1 MIVLHGICACLYA
14 VLASLILSQR
24 GLFRRGQSRTAL
36 YLAGAALLTGLWAL
50 AVALWWQ
57 TPLDIVPRSLELLR
71 SAAWYGFI
79 LHLYR
84 RGLGARQTLTP
95 VFVTMGLIAL
105 LLVGGMPL
113 LDLLLMPTAG
123 SVFSLHVATQLAF
136 AVGTILLIE
145 NLYRNAAEDERW
157 HINLLCVAL
166 VGLSLYDLLLYADAA
181 LFRRVSA
188 ELFLGRATVT
198 ALAAPLIALA
208 AVRNRRWD
216 VNIHVS
222 RQAVFH
228 SATLV
233 ISGVF
238 LLGLAAV
245 GEVFR
250 RTGAEWGMVAEVTL
264 VFGGLLAIAVLLT
277 SGSSRSRLRA
287 LLVDHFFN
295 LRYDYRRQ
303 WMQCIETLSAPESY
317 VGLHTR
323 AARALAEVVD
333 SPAGALYVRDPEEV
347 AFRWAGSWNLPAATS
362 AIPPGHPLV
371 AAFRDGNRIVDLDAI
386 ANGENPHGS
395 SPHGAF
401 PGAREWFAE
410 FPRVWLAV
418 PLNHLGNLLGFVV
431 LTHSRAPFKLD
442 REVFDLLRVIS
453 REVAGRVAE
462 QRAAQVLQQTRE
474 LREYSQRFAF
484 VIHDIKNVSGQLS
497 MLLANAERHADNPA
511 FQRDM
516 LTTVRASVAR
526 ITRLLTRLQAGD
538 QERTHSLIEPVERIG
553 DVVAAFRRNS
563 GATVTVEDDGGVS
576 GVAIDPDA
584 FDSVVTHLL
593 TNAVEATP
601 KAADPTGT
609 MGGNGPAN
617 GVAAQGNDGGNH
629 GGTSR
634 ETMRGATRGTNDVAD
649 VERVVRVVV
658 RHEAL
663 SVLIDIVDEGPGMTA
678 DFIRDQLFRP
688 FATTKTGGHGIGAY
702 QARELLRAAGG
713 DLLVLSRPNAGTT
726 MRVLLPSVRVPSSE
740 TAPVSA

>member
-1 MIVLHGICACLYA
+1 MIVLHGICAGLYA
-14 VLASLILSQR
+14 VLAALI
-24 GLFRRGQSRTAL
+24 LFRRQQSRTGL
-36 YLAGAALLTGLWAL
+36 YLAGAALLTAAWAL
-50 AVALWWQ
+50 SVAVWWQ
-57 TPLDIVPRSLELLR
+57 TPLGLIPRSLELLR

-84 RGLGARQTLTP
+84 RGLGGKQTLTP

-105 LLVGGMPL
+105 LMVGGMPL
-113 LDLLLMPTAG
+113 LDLLLLPTAG
-123 SVFSLHVATQLAF
+123 SVFSLHVATRLAF

-145 NLYRNAAEDERW
+145 NLYRNSSEDERW

-166 VGLSLYDLLLYADAA
+166 AGLSLYDLLLYADAT
-181 LFRRVSA
+181 LFRRVSS

-250 RTGAEWGMVAEVTL
+250 RTGAEWGLVAEVTL
-264 VFGGLLAIAVLLT
+264 VFAGLLAIAVLLT
-277 SGSSRSRLRA
+277 SGSGRSRLRA
-287 LLVDHFFN
+287 IVVDHFFN

-347 AFRWAGSWNLPAATS
+347 AFRWAGSWNLPAATA

-371 AAFRDGNRIVDLDAI
+371 AAFRDGNWIVDLDAI
-386 ANGENPHGS
+386 HLDAI
-395 SPHGAF
+395 
-401 PGAREWFAE
+401 PGAREWLAE

-431 LTHSRAPFKLD
+431 LTQSRAPFKLD
-442 REVFDLLRVIS
+442 REVFELLRVIS

-462 QRAAQVLQQTRE
+462 HRAAQVLQQTRE

-497 MLLANAERHADNPA
+497 MLLANAEKYADNPE

-526 ITRLLTRLQAGD
+526 ITKLLTRLQAGD
-538 QERTHSLIEPVERIG
+538 QERTYALIEPVERIG
-553 DVVAAFRRNS
+553 DVVAAFRSTS
-563 GATVTVEDDGGVS
+563 GATVTVEDDGGDS

-584 FDSVVTHLL
+584 FDTVVTHLL

-601 KAADPTGT
+601 RATPRTTPRA
-609 MGGNGPAN
+609 AN
-617 GVAAQGNDGGNH
+617 GATNRATDGAIN
-629 GGTSR
+629 
-634 ETMRGATRGTNDVAD
+634 GATNPAANGATNAAANTAAGA
-649 VERVVRVVV
+649 ERVVRVVV

-663 SVLIDIVDEGPGMTA
+663 SVLIDIIDEGPGMSA
-678 DFIRDQLFRP
+678 DFIRDRLFRP

-713 DLLVLSRPNAGTT
+713 DLLVLSRPDAGTT
-726 MRVLLPSVRVPSSE
+726 MRLLLPSVRVSSAE
-740 TAPVSA
+740 AAPVSA

>member
-1 MIVLHGICACLYA
+1 MILGIPAMIVLHGICAGLYVA
-14 VLASLILSQR
+14 LAILILFQR
-24 GLFRRGQSRTAL
+24 QQSRTGL
-36 YLAGAALLTGLWAL
+36 YLAGAALLTAAWAL

-57 TPLDIVPRSLELLR
+57 TPLGPIPRSLELLR

-84 RGLGARQTLTP
+84 RGLGGKQTLTP
-95 VFVTMGLIAL
+95 VFVTMGLVAL
-105 LLVGGMPL
+105 LVVGGMPL

-123 SVFSLHVATQLAF
+123 SVFSVHVATRLAF

-145 NLYRNAAEDERW
+145 NLYRNSSEDERW

-166 VGLSLYDLLLYADAA
+166 AGLSLYDLLLYADAA

-198 ALAAPLIALA
+198 AIAAPLIALA
-208 AVRNRRWD
+208 AARNRRWD

-250 RTGAEWGMVAEVTL
+250 RTGAEWGLVAEVTL
-264 VFGGLLAIAVLLT
+264 VFGGLLALAVLLT
-277 SGSSRSRLRA
+277 SGSGRSRVRA
-287 LLVDHFFN
+287 LVVDHFFN

-347 AFRWAGSWNLPAATS
+347 AFRWAGSWNLPAATA
-362 AIPPGHPLV
+362 AIPPGHPLI
-371 AAFRDGNRIVDLDAI
+371 AAFRDGNWIVDLDAI
-386 ANGENPHGS
+386 SRDAIP
-395 SPHGAF
+395 PDAI
-401 PGAREWFAE
+401 PGDARPRDAIQIAREWLPE

-431 LTHSRAPFKLD
+431 LTQSRAPFKLD
-442 REVFDLLRVIS
+442 REVFELLRVIS

-497 MLLANAERHADNPA
+497 MLLANAEKHAENPE

-526 ITRLLTRLQAGD
+526 ITKLLTRLQAGD
-538 QERTHSLIEPVERIG
+538 QERTYALIEPVERIG
-553 DVVAAFRRNS
+553 DVVAAFRRTS
-563 GATVTVEDDGGVS
+563 GATVTVEDDGGES

-601 KAADPTGT
+601 KPATPLANQVTNGLADPETD
-609 MGGNGPAN
+609 
-617 GVAAQGNDGGNH
+617 GVAGG
-629 GGTSR
+629 
-634 ETMRGATRGTNDVAD
+634 ETNGAAGVDRG
-649 VERVVRVVV
+649 VRVVV
-658 RHEAL
+658 RHETL
-663 SVLIDIVDEGPGMTA
+663 SVLIDIIDEGPGMTA
-678 DFIRDQLFRP
+678 DFIRDRLFRP

-713 DLLVLSRPNAGTT
+713 DLLVLSRPDAGTT
-726 MRVLLPSVRVPSSE
+726 MRLMLPSVRVPSGE
-740 TAPVSA
+740 KAPVSA